1 MLCQH
6 RALRAILTRM
16 GVAEVRDLTPFRDF
30 SLMEVEKEFEEHF
43 SAANRRSEGQV
54 DTRV

>member
-43 SAANRRSEGQV
+43 SAANRKSEGQV